1 MTIEAPI
8 TLIKTRVEKIGS
20 SNIMVELR
28 YILSNPSKGV
38 IKGLGSTLARE
49 GIYTFFHYNTF
60 RYLKDSVF
68 KKDLGVETTFI
79 PAFIAGVVAITASQ
93 PLEVI
98 RSQLSLNFTRES
110 INVILARH
118 FQ

>member
-1 MTIEAPI
+1 MIPNINKYVNYSISAVTAKIIAMTIEAPI

-20 SNIMVELR
+20 SNIMEEFK

-38 IKGLGSTLARE
+38 LKGLGSTLARE

-68 KKDLGVETTFI
+68 
-79 PAFIAGVVAITASQ
+79 
-93 PLEVI
+93 
-98 RSQLSLNFTRES
+98 
-110 INVILARH
+110 
-118 FQ
+118 